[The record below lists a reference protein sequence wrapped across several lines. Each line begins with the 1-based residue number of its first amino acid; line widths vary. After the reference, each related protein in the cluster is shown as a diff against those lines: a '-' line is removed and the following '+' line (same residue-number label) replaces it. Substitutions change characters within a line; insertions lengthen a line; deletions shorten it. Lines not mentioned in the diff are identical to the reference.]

1 MIQEERLVQT
11 FLDLVQLD
19 SESKHERQVA
29 DYAIAKLRALG
40 YEVQEDQ
47 AGDSIGGSAGN
58 VLAYKKGSCAGKS
71 LLFCSHMDTVVPGN
85 GVKPVVENGIIR
97 SDGTTV
103 LGGDDKAGMAA
114 ILETATALNE
124 SGAAHGPLQ
133 IIFTIAEE
141 IGLLGAKQLDF
152 AQLAPVDAAFFFDS
166 EGLPSD
172 ICVAS
177 PYHIDV
183 TVTFKG
189 RAAHAGMEPEKGI
202 SAIQM
207 AAAAITAM
215 QLGRLDEETTANIG
229 IIQGGR
235 ATNVVANETVIH
247 GEARS
252 MEKEKADH
260 QISHMIQCCRQAAEQ
275 FGGQAE
281 IKVEECYAAIQLD
294 PDSTTVRLA
303 SQAVRCLGLEP
314 KLTKSG
320 GGSDA
325 NIFNGQGIPA
335 ANLGVGMTKVH
346 SVEEYLQISKM
357 KTAAEFILTVIE
369 EAKA

>member
-19 SESKHERQVA
+19 SESKQERQVA

-40 YEVQEDQ
+40 YEVQEDH
-47 AGDSIGGSAGN
+47 AGAEIGGNAGN
-58 VLAYKKGSCAGKS
+58 VIAFKKGSGTGKS
-71 LLFCSHMDTVVPGN
+71 LLFCSHMDTVIPGN
-85 GVKPVVENGIIR
+85 GVKPIVEDGVIHSN
-97 SDGTTV
+97 GTTV
-103 LGGDDKAGMAA
+103 LGSDDKAGMAA
-114 ILETATALNE
+114 ILEAATALQE
-124 SGAAHGPLQ
+124 SGTAHGPLQ
-133 IIFTIAEE
+133 IIFTVAEE
-141 IGLLGAKQLDF
+141 IGLLGAKQIDL

-166 EGLPSD
+166 EGLPNE
-172 ICVAS
+172 ICIAS
-177 PYHIDV
+177 PYHIDL

-207 AAAAITAM
+207 AATAIAAM

-235 ATNVVANETVIH
+235 ATNIVTGETIIY

-252 MEKEKADH
+252 LNKEKVDH
-260 QISHMIQCCRQAAEQ
+260 QISHMIGCCRKAAEQ

-281 IKVEECYAAIQLD
+281 IKIEECYAAINLA
-294 PDSTTVRLA
+294 PDSTTVQLA
-303 SQAVRCLGLEP
+303 CAANRRLGLEP

-325 NIFNGQGIPA
+325 NIFCGKGIPA

-346 SVEEYLQISKM
+346 SVEEYLQIADM
-357 KTAAEFILTVIE
+357 KLAADFILAVVE